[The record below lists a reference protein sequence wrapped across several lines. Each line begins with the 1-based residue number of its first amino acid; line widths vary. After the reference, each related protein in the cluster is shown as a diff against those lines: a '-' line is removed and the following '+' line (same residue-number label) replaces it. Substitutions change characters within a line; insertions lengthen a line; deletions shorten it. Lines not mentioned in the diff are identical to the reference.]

1 MSQDYVENEKDFA
14 PPPPKELEVEEN
26 EDHLYIPIAQDYVE
40 NEKELEGEEDNSSVP
55 ISQDSDREAIEA
67 FNRWRQ
73 LFEVNYTLTTEEER
87 RFKYFKNYFNRKV
100 NPTMEI
106 FGINLP
112 QFADRNKQEFNDLT
126 SHDNKNV
133 VFSTGLADSIA
144 VRMVQD
150 QFSLPPV
157 LAMLRIEKRNRIKL
171 HSNYGVQDMQSFL
184 NDKTADPDNP
194 GRRAASFIED
204 NYDAENKQKDS
215 EMINFEVNE
224 PVVVLGFGQMG
235 QVLANL
241 LSNPMASGG
250 DSSDGIGWPYVAFDI
265 DPRVVKAARK
275 QGFPILY
282 GDGSRPVV
290 LQSAGIFSP
299 KAIMIM
305 LTEKKKSIEAF
316 HRLRLAFPAV
326 PIYARARDV
335 KHLLDLKKAGATDAT
350 LEKAETSLQL
360 GSKMLKGLGMMFGD
374 VSFLSQLVRDSM
386 ELQTEEA
393 ISQREY
399 RE

>member
-1 MSQDYVENEKDFA
+1 
-14 PPPPKELEVEEN
+14 
-26 EDHLYIPIAQDYVE
+26 
-40 NEKELEGEEDNSSVP
+40 
-55 ISQDSDREAIEA
+55 
-67 FNRWRQ
+67 
-73 LFEVNYTLTTEEER
+73 
-87 RFKYFKNYFNRKV
+87 
-100 NPTMEI
+100 MEI

-360 GSKMLKGLGMMFGD
+360 
-374 VSFLSQLVRDSM
+374 
-386 ELQTEEA
+386 A
-393 ISQREY
+393 C
-399 RE
+399 